1 MGEAARSR
9 HWVAVRRVRFE
20 GAEMDELWMIRAEI
34 EIEPGDL
41 DLEPEYTK
49 GFMNVITWGS
59 SEESIRKRLSD
70 YIGTFHWNLLS
81 IDEACLVSNMKKSST
96 ALDEMI
102 ERAKPNPMAII
113 LGTFHTYREK
123 T

>member
-1 MGEAARSR
+1 
-9 HWVAVRRVRFE
+9 
-20 GAEMDELWMIRAEI
+20 MDELWMIRAEI
-34 EIEPGDL
+34 EIKSGDL

-59 SEESIRKRLSD
+59 SEESIRQKLSD
-70 YIGTFHWNLLS
+70 YIGTFRWNLLS
-81 IDEACLVSNMKKSST
+81 IDETCLVSNLKKSSI

-102 ERAKPNPMAII
+102 ARAKPNPMAII
-113 LGTFHTYREK
+113 IGTFHAYREQ